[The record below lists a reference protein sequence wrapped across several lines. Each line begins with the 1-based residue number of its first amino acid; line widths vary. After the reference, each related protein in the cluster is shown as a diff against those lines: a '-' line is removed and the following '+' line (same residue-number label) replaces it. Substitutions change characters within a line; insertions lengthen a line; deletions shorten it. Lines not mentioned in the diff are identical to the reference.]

1 MQKGRGMS
9 LRCAAQSFL
18 NIKPTNV
25 AVQQQANHMQDELAA
40 LQVQLSSANTNVD
53 SLTSCLE
60 DVQRDLAEKERLNNE
75 LQQEKA
81 ALKVQVGKRK
91 LPDEK
96 GGAEVEQLQ
105 KQHTTLENRIKQL
118 ESRVT
123 EEQNKASTHEKALQK
138 ERKNTEKLQLALEE
152 QSVRTHIMIEYSL
165 MLNCTQEKSAQVEEE
180 SNLLE
185 QQSRHYKDEL
195 EKALR
200 QIKQLKAGTQP
211 VWHIP

>member
-1 MQKGRGMS
+1 MQKGRGMP
-9 LRCAAQSFL
+9 LRCGAQSFL

-25 AVQQQANHMQDELAA
+25 AVQQRANHMQDELAA

-53 SLTSCLE
+53 SLTSRLE
-60 DVQRDLAEKERLNNE
+60 DVQTDLAEKERLNNE

-105 KQHTTLENRIKQL
+105 KQHATLENQIKQL

-152 QSVRTHIMIEYSL
+152 QSVRTHIMIDTVS
-165 MLNCTQEKSAQVEEE
+165 C
-180 SNLLE
+180 
-185 QQSRHYKDEL
+185 
-195 EKALR
+195 
-200 QIKQLKAGTQP
+200 
-211 VWHIP
+211 